1 MRYMAIIAGSY
12 HYVKPKNSIS
22 FQTFLKSIST
32 LIIPFKLI
40 TSAIQSFNL
49 WRTVLHVDLLL
60 KTANISYLTY
70 GFNFHYVYYYF
81 SWSDSLVSV
90 FNSLFIKVFAYKR
103 AQICENC
110 EKIKLKIKTI
120 FLYITKNKG
129 LKIKTI

>member
-1 MRYMAIIAGSY
+1 MYIAIIAGSY

-49 WRTVLHVDLLL
+49 WRTVLHFDLLL

-70 GFNFHYVYYYF
+70 WFNFHYVYYYF
-81 SWSDSLVSV
+81 FWSDSLVSV
-90 FNSLFIKVFAYKR
+90 FNTLFAYNR

-120 FLYITKNKG
+120 FLYITKNKDY
-129 LKIKTI
+129 II